1 MHTTTNYQ
9 LCQWEGTD
17 RILMENFNGDNQ
29 KVDAALKANADAA
42 ASAAAAAAARGNC
55 QIWADTYTGNGKAGS
70 NNPCSVA
77 FPQKPV
83 LFRISQADNSYY
95 VVSFHGCQELYV
107 MNGASV
113 YVCTASWS
121 GNTLSWYHADSY
133 VRQMNDPNK
142 LYHVVALFAVMQRT
156 KRKGKNPPG
165 QCPGGFFCLT
175 ALTALHQAWGAGTKV
190 LAVSP
195 LATTLLELFL
205 TTISAT

>member
-9 LCQWEGTD
+9 LCQWEGSD
-17 RILMENFNGDNQ
+17 RILMTDFNGDNA
-29 KVDAALKANADAA
+29 KIDAALKANADAA

-83 LFRISQADNSYY
+83 LFRICQADNSYY
-95 VVSFHGCQELYV
+95 VVSFHGCKELYV

-142 LYHVVALFAVMQRT
+142 LYHVVALFAVD
-156 KRKGKNPPG
+156 
-165 QCPGGFFCLT
+165 
-175 ALTALHQAWGAGTKV
+175 A
-190 LAVSP
+190 
-195 LATTLLELFL
+195 EE
-205 TTISAT
+205 